1 MRILS
6 WCFKKLRFGESA
18 DPQLIENTAG
28 EPDKP
33 QPPLGNLAENN
44 PHVIIASLL
53 SRKPRK

>member
-6 WCFKKLRFGESA
+6 WCFKILRIRASA
-18 DPQLIENTAG
+18 DPQPIENRAG

-33 QPPLGNLAENN
+33 QSSLSNLTENN

-53 SRKPRK
+53 SSKPRK